1 MLAQAPDQALGLWD
15 KLWQDGT
22 ELTYLCERIGLARLA
37 SQQAAIPVPDWPIQR
52 SLYAGFVFA
61 LAQGGHSD
69 LLKLATD
76 KVFELA
82 LARLYPATS
91 ETRQRTT
98 IATSRQRAQL
108 HLQKALTQPV
118 KLRESFSVQE
128 GIAHMALRMATAKG
142 EWQDLLQCTGTR
154 LKPLKLQAY
163 QAVMDMPAADLR
175 VKFSGLISGL

>member
-52 SLYAGFVFA
+52 ALYAGFVFA
-61 LAQGGHSD
+61 LAQGGQDH
-69 LLKLATD
+69 LLQLATD
-76 KVFELA
+76 KVFDLA
-82 LARLYPATS
+82 LARLYPASS
-91 ETRQRTT
+91 EAQQRTT

-108 HLQKALTQPV
+108 HLQKALAQPI
-118 KLRESFSVQE
+118 KLRERFSVE
-128 GIAHMALRMATAKG
+128 KDIAHMVLRVATTKG

-163 QAVMDMPAADLR
+163 QSVLDMPASALR
-175 VKFSGLISGL
+175 AKFLAPNF